1 MFILIY
7 RQDGEIGTVQG
18 FYSHEEAYKQME
30 EEYFSTLKDF
40 NLSEDDIYNISKDSA
55 FFFRGFCNLECI
67 WDIEEI
73 TFIK

>member
-7 RQDGEIGTVQG
+7 RQDGEIETTQG

-30 EEYFSTLKDF
+30 KEYLSTLKSF

-55 FFFRGFCNLECI
+55 FFFRSFYNLECI
-67 WDIEEI
+67 WDIKKI